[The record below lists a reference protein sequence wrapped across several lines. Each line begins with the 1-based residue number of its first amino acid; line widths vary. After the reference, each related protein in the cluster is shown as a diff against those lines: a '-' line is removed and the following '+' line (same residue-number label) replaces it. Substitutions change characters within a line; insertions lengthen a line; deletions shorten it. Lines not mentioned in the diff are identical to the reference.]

1 MSATTINVRLND
13 EDKRKFN
20 ELCNELGLNMSTAFN
35 MFVKAMI
42 REQGLPF
49 EARVNNF
56 NPETIK
62 ALEETNDIL
71 AGKISR
77 PVYKTTKELFDTL
90 DKED

>member
-1 MSATTINVRLND
+1 MSVTTINVRLND

-77 PVYKTTKELFDTL
+77 PVYKTTKELFDAL